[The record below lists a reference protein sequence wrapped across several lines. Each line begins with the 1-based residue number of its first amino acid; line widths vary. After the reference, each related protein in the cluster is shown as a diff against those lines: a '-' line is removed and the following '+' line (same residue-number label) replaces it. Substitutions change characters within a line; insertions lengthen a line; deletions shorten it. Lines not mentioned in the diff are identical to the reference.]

1 MTTIETNKRDQRT
14 FQAPLPT
21 MRTTIPNRE
30 SKDVQE
36 IRLETYA
43 AMLLNGMEGELKEMF
58 PKMMDTNGDHQ
69 DRDLTTPTEVAPQ
82 ALDLGTVVII
92 GNKSEP

>member
-1 MTTIETNKRDQRT
+1 MTTIETNKRDQRI

-36 IRLETYA
+36 IRLETHA

-69 DRDLTTPTEVAPQ
+69 DRDLTIPTEVVPQ
-82 ALDLGTVVII
+82 TLDLGTVVII